1 MQPPRRHATYY
12 GAIALLDRLPAR
24 GCAANSATLYAR
36 VFRNMWSEPVL
47 DALRPGDAQ
56 DTYGVRRASNAPGPR
71 DLAEGFRQTVLP
83 VLPAWALIAFLLL
96 FGEPIVN
103 WLTH

>member
-47 DALRPGDAQ
+47 VPSHSDYDSLDVTG
-56 DTYGVRRASNAPGPR
+56 
-71 DLAEGFRQTVLP
+71 
-83 VLPAWALIAFLLL
+83 
-96 FGEPIVN
+96 
-103 WLTH
+103 

>member
-1 MQPPRRHATYY
+1 LARS
-12 GAIALLDRLPAR
+12 LL
-24 GCAANSATLYAR
+24 
-36 VFRNMWSEPVL
+36 
-47 DALRPGDAQ
+47 Q
-56 DTYGVRRASNAPGPR
+56 GVGKLVASNAPGPR

-103 WLTH
+103 WMTH